1 MHKYAGVPSTE
12 PAVIYDEIPDNF
24 LERTESN
31 FSADSRVLNFAPDLE
46 FKLGNNRCFTGL
58 ICFCDLLA
66 SMLKELYFPVSTVA
80 VAGVPVLLN
89 SSYVMLTSYP
99 WRIDRRRA
107 FDICLLSLKFLIRW
121 ALLYKA
127 LSIRR
132 VFSRLTL
139 INCAM
144 GTSWVVEWISGKL
157 SLLTADHKLVFFW
170 LSSLFGIG
178 LASRSPRAEAVP
190 IGFSLIMLEV
200 FSAEK
205 DEFARSSRL
214 CPYYGFI
221 SVMLYKCIGLPYPAF
236 WGFVYLLLYEPGL
249 FLDKY
254 FSWDGS

>member
-99 WRIDRRRA
+99 
-107 FDICLLSLKFLIRW
+107 
-121 ALLYKA
+121 
-127 LSIRR
+127 
-132 VFSRLTL
+132 
-139 INCAM
+139 
-144 GTSWVVEWISGKL
+144 
-157 SLLTADHKLVFFW
+157 
-170 LSSLFGIG
+170 
-178 LASRSPRAEAVP
+178 
-190 IGFSLIMLEV
+190 
-200 FSAEK
+200 
-205 DEFARSSRL
+205 
-214 CPYYGFI
+214 
-221 SVMLYKCIGLPYPAF
+221 
-236 WGFVYLLLYEPGL
+236 
-249 FLDKY
+249 
-254 FSWDGS
+254 